1 MCPEC
6 RKIAAMKTW
15 QIFVVGMA
23 ALVAALLLPS
33 YESVIAG
40 VGALVVVA
48 VVVVGFL
55 VRPRKEVFY
64 IRTSARIYD
73 PDYAVAVE
81 HDQIAVRIELARL
94 WLLFLP
100 TFGALA
106 FLLVTFARGT
116 TWNFSLWNSSLM
128 GKAAVAGPYPVF
140 LLCRILLV
148 IVLGLLSTWVSERW
162 VLRDAEACHADSVSR
177 VGERVLYSFR
187 DRSGGYYGG
196 EGFPFGL
203 ARTREVATIVLY
215 RVSKPDLNKI
225 AMACMF
231 HRLVIA
237 GRGVTD
243 LDEATASAHSA
254 RAKISSQP
262 A

>member
-1 MCPEC
+1 
-6 RKIAAMKTW
+6 MKTW
-15 QIFVVGMA
+15 QIFVAGMA
-23 ALVAALLLPS
+23 ALIAALLLPS
-33 YESVIAG
+33 YESAIAG
-40 VGALVVVA
+40 LGALVIVA
-48 VVVVGFL
+48 VVVVGF
-55 VRPRKEVFY
+55 VVHPRKEVFY
-64 IRTSARIYD
+64 IRTATRIYD
-73 PDYAVAVE
+73 PDYAVAVDR
-81 HDQIAVRIELARL
+81 DQIAVRVELARL

-106 FLLVTFARGT
+106 FLLVTFAKGT

-128 GKAAVAGPYPVF
+128 GKAAAAGPYPVF

-148 IVLGLLSTWVSERW
+148 VVLGLLSTWVSERW
-162 VLRDAEACHADSVSR
+162 VLRDAEACHADSVSV

-203 ARTREVATIVLY
+203 ARARELATIVLY

-231 HRLVIA
+231 HRFVII

-254 RAKISSQP
+254 VSKVESLP